1 LSLCAFDRAPKRL
14 TDDTE
19 SDTENDDAAQ
29 LAVKPVVKNR
39 LSSVNYSK
47 AQKTLAA
54 APHTSSFPTLPV
66 EQPCSTGNYAQQS
79 SLQSSFE
86 QSCTSSFL
94 SDNPGTIHNSALYV
108 PLLSSSSAEHSPASN
123 SFALN
128 IASFPSD
135 DPATSSRLVSV
146 PSSDPCFTGVS
157 PHADFATP
165 TVLASNTRPVFARD
179 STPKC
184 LPAVQSSTN
193 GRSSGG
199 IVRPLMT
206 PRSTCDAEAP
216 GANNLMVLFRIDNF

>member
-1 LSLCAFDRAPKRL
+1 MSLCVFDRAPKRL

-19 SDTENDDAAQ
+19 SDTEDDNAAQ

-39 LSSVNYSK
+39 LSSINYSN
-47 AQKTLAA
+47 AQKTLAS
-54 APHTSSFPTLPV
+54 APESSLPTVPV
-66 EQPCSTGNYAQQS
+66 EQPCSTGNYVQQS

-86 QSCTSSFL
+86 HSCSSSFL
-94 SDNPGTIHNSALYV
+94 SDNPGTINNSALYV
-108 PLLSSSSAEHSPASN
+108 PLLSSSSAEHPPASN

-165 TVLASNTRPVFARD
+165 TVLASNTRPVLARD

-184 LPAVQSSTN
+184 LSAVQSSTN

-206 PRSTCDAEAP
+206 PRSTCDAKAP
-216 GANNLMVLFRIDNF
+216 GANNLMALFRIDNF